1 METPMEISVSL
12 NWSNPFL
19 RWGHTSQP
27 ITMSLEI
34 RHPTQSQSSCSALP
48 SFFLLSW
55 ILSEILFH
63 EEQPTPR
70 GGSGYHLLVSASQS
84 LLFLLKLLSL
94 YLLSLSATVLWLT
107 HSFTKYTIPGEIP
120 QRPKSFCSGICLRL
134 HWSKVSLFLT
144 TCNLPFKEVCLKRN

>member
-34 RHPTQSQSSCSALP
+34 RHPTQSQSSCSALL

-63 EEQPTPR
+63 EKRPTPR
-70 GGSGYHLLVSASQS
+70 GGSGYHLLASASQS

-94 YLLSLSATVLWLT
+94 YLLSLSATVLWVT
-107 HSFTKYTIPGEIP
+107 HSFTKYTIPGGNP
-120 QRPKSFCSGICLRL
+120 SP
-134 HWSKVSLFLT
+134 SKVILLRNMSAFALIRSVSSFW
-144 TCNLPFKEVCLKRN
+144 PPVIFCLKRFV